1 MFEYCHASVIWDNI
15 DVLYLEDGMYYRP
28 FLKKNQTANL
38 CFFSEKPF
46 VVLIK
51 CKYL

>member
-28 FLKKNQTANL
+28 FLKKTKLQTYAFFLKNL
-38 CFFSEKPF
+38 
-46 VVLIK
+46 L
-51 CKYL
+51 